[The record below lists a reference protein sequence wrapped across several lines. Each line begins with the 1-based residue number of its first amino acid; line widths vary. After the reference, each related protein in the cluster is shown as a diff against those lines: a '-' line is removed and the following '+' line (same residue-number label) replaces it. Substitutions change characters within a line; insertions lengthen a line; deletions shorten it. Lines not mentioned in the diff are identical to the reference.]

1 MDAMMAASQE
11 FFGTPPGGPW
21 HEWLNIF
28 FFPVMSLGQTL
39 RLSWTH
45 WIGILNYNIP
55 VTLAA
60 TTQIK
65 KVSAVPS
72 PKSAKVFD
80 DANTPK
86 VSRIKES
93 ETQMSRTIGDDGHGH
108 IPESAQ

>member
-60 TTQIK
+60 TTHVKRECLLLPAIKARKRAMMQILQK
-65 KVSAVPS
+65 
-72 PKSAKVFD
+72 
-80 DANTPK
+80 
-86 VSRIKES
+86 
-93 ETQMSRTIGDDGHGH
+93 
-108 IPESAQ
+108 

>member
-1 MDAMMAASQE
+1 MAKHFLFPCDVVGTNPQTVMDI
-11 FFGTPPGGPW
+11 
-21 HEWLNIF
+21 LNC
-28 FFPVMSLGQTL
+28 
-39 RLSWTH
+39 
-45 WIGILNYNIP
+45 ILVESNCVTRCHIVRVNYNIP

-86 VSRIKES
+86 VSRIKKS